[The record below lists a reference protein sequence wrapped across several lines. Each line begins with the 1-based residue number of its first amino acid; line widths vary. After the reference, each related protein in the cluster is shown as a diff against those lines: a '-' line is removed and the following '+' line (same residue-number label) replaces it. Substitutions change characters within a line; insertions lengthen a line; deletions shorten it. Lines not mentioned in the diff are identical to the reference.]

1 MTRGWDKGN
10 SWARWEGSIWQSGEL
25 GGVWGLGWVSAT
37 DKPQVKFYKKLCT
50 VWAEFQGLSVCVGR
64 KVPSVRAS
72 TSRDACHVLAW
83 ARRTLGRNAS
93 WRDIEQFWWV
103 RTYSPPCSVWW
114 LGLHVKR
121 RETSLGGDIFH
132 TAGLKYKPLFCS
144 LPYSLFIFLF
154 YVSTVA
160 MHLALTGSA

>member
-10 SWARWEGSIWQSGEL
+10 SWARWEGSIWQSEEL

-83 ARRTLGRNAS
+83 ARRTPWEKCL
-93 WRDIEQFWWV
+93 
-103 RTYSPPCSVWW
+103 
-114 LGLHVKR
+114 VKR
-121 RETSLGGDIFH
+121 RWAVLMSEALLASMFCLMAWTPCKEEGNLFEWGHIPYGWPKIQTSV
-132 TAGLKYKPLFCS
+132 LFFAIQLVYFFCFMWA
-144 LPYSLFIFLF
+144 P
-154 YVSTVA
+154 
-160 MHLALTGSA
+160 